1 MNKFCIKDDHGIVWV
16 EVIVTF
22 FNGVATEDVIVASN
36 NDVNF
41 AETQTVHFAW
51 LNRCS
56 VLRE

>member
-41 AETQTVHFAW
+41 AETQTVHFA
-51 LNRCS
+51 
-56 VLRE
+56 